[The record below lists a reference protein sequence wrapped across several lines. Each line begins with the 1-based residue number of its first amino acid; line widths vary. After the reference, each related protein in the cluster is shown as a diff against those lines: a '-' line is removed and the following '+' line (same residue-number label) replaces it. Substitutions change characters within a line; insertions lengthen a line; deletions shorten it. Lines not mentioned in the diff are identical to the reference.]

1 MSSLSTVYAITT
13 VLSSIAGMGAAFI
26 GNRIFPLKGGS
37 RPPPPTP
44 AEVED
49 ATRIAAD
56 KAQKLAAAEEFEKE
70 TPDLVQTPPETPPEL
85 VQTPPETPPEL
96 VQTPPA
102 VPEAVP
108 EPIKLA
114 PENPEDLPEPVPES
128 VPEPVKLAPENP
140 EDLPEPVPES
150 VTEPVKLAPENP
162 EEPPENPEDEMPIQ
176 AAKGRKKRYHK

>member
-44 AEVED
+44 AEVEE

-70 TPDLVQTPPETPPEL
+70 TPDLIQTPPETPPEL

-96 VQTPPA
+96 VQTPPET
-102 VPEAVP
+102 PEAV
-108 EPIKLA
+108 KLA
-114 PENPEDLPEPVPES
+114 PENPEDVPEP

-140 EDLPEPVPES
+140 EDLPEDLPEP

-162 EEPPENPEDEMPIQ
+162 EEPPENPEDEMPMQ
-176 AAKGRKKRYHK
+176 SAKGRKKRSHK